1 MTEAATEAG
10 PAPHQLTPII
20 NATDG
25 EHDQV
30 FGSLHVVLKEQQG
43 FLQMVQMARTPPPS
57 PSLMRKMLMRK
68 RTRLGGLMSP
78 RLSSTTAAVEGVQPR
93 AGGQFLCAIKHL
105 QGSERHPRTFL

>member
-10 PAPHQLTPII
+10 PAPHQLTPVI

-43 FLQMVQMARTPPPS
+43 FLQMVQMARTPPPPADEEDADEKTDTPGRAYVS
-57 PSLMRKMLMRK
+57 KTVEHHCRS
-68 RTRLGGLMSP
+68 GGRPTQS
-78 RLSSTTAAVEGVQPR
+78 RG
-93 AGGQFLCAIKHL
+93 AISMCH
-105 QGSERHPRTFL
+105 